1 MKLIIDEKAC
11 QKHKMTLEEV
21 LLTLALRRGLTGN
34 DIQEMLEKEILVEG
48 KGTDWYQVTQHWSDV
63 IDDILLDSVAQERTD
78 EQLLDLA
85 LKVQECFPK
94 QKMKDRWGRE
104 TSYYYRCNRTEIKRH
119 LKMFFEGYGNV
130 PDEEVLDATKRY
142 VASFNGDY
150 NGKMR
155 LAKYFIWKNDRKMN
169 ADEEVHV
176 EQLSDLATFI
186 ENKEAEED
194 RNNGTGDFTTKL
206 I

>member
-34 DIQEMLEKEILVEG
+34 NIQEMLEKEILVEG

-130 PDEEVLDATKRY
+130 PDEEVLDATNRY

-155 LAKYFIWKNDRKMN
+155 LAKYFIWKNDRKIN

-186 ENKEAEED
+186 ENKEAEEEITNSNNWMVNS
-194 RNNGTGDFTTKL
+194 RN
-206 I
+206 